1 MKTVTIVAK
10 ADETTADSP
19 MTDDRSPMADG
30 QLPIAANEA
39 PKTDD
44 RANQFWRSMSELEG
58 TAEFDA
64 ALAREFGTD
73 VGDKSSGVNR
83 RHFVQIMGASL
94 ALAGASGCRWDK
106 DNIHSF
112 TRSPQS
118 HTPGKPKYFASAY
131 ETDGVA
137 QPVMV
142 TSYDYRPIKVDGNP
156 KHPMSLGASDITT
169 QGTILE
175 LYDPDRSK
183 RVLADGKESSWDAF
197 KAFAKQAF
205 KGNGAGIAFLTG
217 STSSPSFLAAAA
229 ELKQKLPQA
238 TWVTFDGISRDN
250 VRQGALAAFG
260 KPVRTMLELAN
271 ARVILSLDDD
281 FLGAHPAH
289 VKYSRDWA
297 AARRPEQGHD
307 MSRMYVVESRLSNTG
322 GCADHR
328 LPLRSRDVKGFALA
342 VEQALRQSGVS
353 LEGTSPQAAGLDAD
367 VTKFAQ
373 TVARDLAAH
382 KGACVVTAGAG
393 QPAEVHAIAHRMN
406 VALGNAGKTVSY
418 LDHSDV
424 SQEPNQMM
432 SLARLIDSMGKGQV
446 ETLVILGGNPVYNA
460 PGALQ
465 FAQAYAKVKNRVH
478 LSDAIDET
486 SKTATWHLNAAH
498 WLETWGD
505 SRAYDGTVIVQQP
518 MIRPLYDGKSAIE
531 VMSMISA
538 ATEENGVA
546 ENGYTLVRRAFGKL
560 TGLAAD
566 DKTLTTALSD
576 DYDSQGAIPEGSSA
590 AADAKLPVLFGSFDR
605 AWRQS
610 LFDGVVNGTSFSKIS
625 PSIQQFSISAVD
637 APAARTQAANG
648 ELELTF
654 YVDSRM
660 GDGRHSNNAWL
671 QETPDFMTK
680 LTWDNALL
688 VGPATAKAL
697 SLEDEGM
704 VKLSV
709 NGRELTVPVLVQPG
723 QAMGSL
729 ALAMGYGRTAAG
741 RVGGWMERE
750 LDHTVAGFDANVL
763 RGTETVAFVAGVK
776 VAATGETFKLAT
788 TVDHFLIDQ
797 GGIAERERRGGEI
810 IRMGTVE
817 EYTHEP
823 DFAKHMVHHPP
834 LESLFNEWEYG
845 QRRWGMAIDLTS
857 CTGCSACVVA
867 CTAENN
873 VPVVGKEQ
881 VLRNREMHW
890 IRIDR
895 YFRGDPE
902 NPQLGAQPM
911 LCQQCENAPCEQVC
925 PVGATI
931 HSSEGLNDMVYNR
944 CIGTRYCSNNCP
956 YKVRRFNYF
965 NFHEDLKD
973 GRNEVKKMM
982 NNPEVTVRFRG
993 VMEKCT
999 YCVQRIQNTKI
1010 VAKNEKR
1017 PIKDGEIVPACAQA
1031 CATDAIVFGDLSDP
1045 SSRVSKLK
1053 KLPRNYDV
1061 LAELNIKP
1069 RTSYLAKITN
1079 PNGGLVS

>member
-10 ADETTADSP
+10 APEENASP
-19 MTDDRSPMADG
+19 HEASPV
-30 QLPIAANEA
+30 AASDTRVTE
-39 PKTDD
+39 
-44 RANQFWRSMSELEG
+44 FWRSLSELEG

-73 VGDKSSGVNR
+73 VGDAESGVSR
-83 RHFVQIMGASL
+83 RRFVQVMGASL
-94 ALAGASGCRWDK
+94 ALAGASGCRWEK

-118 HTPGKPKYFASAY
+118 HVLGKPKYFASAY
-131 ETDGVA
+131 ETDGIA

-156 KHPMSLGASDITT
+156 KHPMSHGGSDITT
-169 QGTILE
+169 QGSVLE

-183 RVLADGKESSWDAF
+183 TVLADGKKSSWDAF
-197 KAFAKQAF
+197 KKFAKDAL
-205 KGNGAGIAFLTG
+205 KGDGSRVAFLT
-217 STSSPSFLAAAA
+217 STTSSPTLMGLVA
-229 ELKQKLPQA
+229 ELKAKLPQA

-250 VRQGALAAFG
+250 LRQGAMTAFG
-260 KPVRTMLELAN
+260 KPVRTMLELAR

-289 VKYSRDWA
+289 VKYARDWA
-297 AARRPEQGHD
+297 TARRPEQGET

-328 LPLRSRDVKGFALA
+328 LPVRSRDVKAFALA

-353 LEGTSPQAAGLDAD
+353 IDGQSPAPVGLDAE
-367 VTKFAQ
+367 VTRFAQ
-373 TVARDLAAH
+373 TVAKDLASH
-382 KGACVVTAGAG
+382 QGACVVTVGAG
-393 QPAEVHAIAHRMN
+393 QSAEVHAIAHRLN
-406 VALGNAGKTVSY
+406 VALGNAGKTVTY
-418 LDHSDV
+418 LDHALGAQDG
-424 SQEPNQMM
+424 NQTMNM
-432 SLARLIDSMGKGQV
+432 ARLIDTMSKGQL
-446 ETLVILGGNPVYNA
+446 ETLVILGSNPVYSV
-460 PGALQ
+460 PGALG
-465 FAQAYAKVKNRVH
+465 FSDAYAKVKNRVH
-478 LSDAIDET
+478 LSDYLDET
-486 SKTATWHLNAAH
+486 SRTATWHLNAAH
-498 WLETWGD
+498 WLESWGD
-505 SRAYDGTVIVQQP
+505 SRSYDGTVTVQQP
-518 MIRPLYDGKSAIE
+518 MIKPLYDGKSAIE
-531 VMSMISA
+531 VMSMLLA
-538 ATEENGVA
+538 ATQENGVA
-546 ENGYTLVRRAFGKL
+546 ETGYELVRRTFAKL
-560 TGLAAD
+560 SGVEAD
-566 DKTLTTALSD
+566 AKAITAVVSP
-576 DYDSQGAIPEGSSA
+576 DYDSQGPVPEGASA
-590 AADAKLPVLFGSFDR
+590 ATEAKLPVLFNGFER

-610 LFDGVVNGTSFSKIS
+610 LFDGVINNTSFAKVT
-625 PSIQQFSISAVD
+625 PTLQPFTVSAAE
-637 APAARTQAANG
+637 APASRTDAKNG

-660 GDGRHSNNAWL
+660 GDGRHANNAWL

-697 SLEDEGM
+697 GLEDEGM

-723 QAMGSL
+723 QALGSM

-750 LDHTVAGFDANVL
+750 LDHTIAGFDANVL
-763 RGTETVAFVAGVK
+763 RGTETVSFVAGVK
-776 VAATGETFKLAT
+776 VAPTGERFKLAT
-788 TVDHFLIDQ
+788 TVDHFLIDAA
-797 GGIAERERRGGEI
+797 GMTERERRAGEI
-810 IRMGTVE
+810 IRVGTID
-817 EYTHEP
+817 EYKHEP
-823 DFAKHMVHHPP
+823 DFAKHVVHHPP
-834 LESLFNEWEYG
+834 LESLFSEWEYK

-902 NPQLGAQPM
+902 NPTLGAQPM

-931 HSSEGLNDMVYNR
+931 HSQEGLNDMVYNR

-1010 VAKNEKR
+1010 AAKNDKR
-1017 PIKDGEIVPACAQA
+1017 AIKDGEITPACAQA
-1031 CATDAIVFGDLSDP
+1031 CPTDAIVFGDLSDP
-1045 SSRVSKLK
+1045 NARVTKLK
-1053 KLPRNYDV
+1053 ALPRNYDV
-1061 LAELNIKP
+1061 LAELNVKP
-1069 RTSYLAKITN
+1069 RTSYLAKIVN

>member
-1 MKTVTIVAK
+1 
-10 ADETTADSP
+10 
-19 MTDDRSPMADG
+19 MT
-30 QLPIAANEA
+30 E
-39 PKTDD
+39 
-44 RANQFWRSMSELEG
+44 FWRSLSELEG
-58 TAEFDA
+58 TAEFDQ
-64 ALAREFGTD
+64 ALAREFGSD
-73 VGDKSSGVNR
+73 VGDKDSGVNR

-118 HTPGKPKYFASAY
+118 HIPGKPKYFASAY
-131 ETDGVA
+131 DTDGIA

-156 KHPMSLGASDITT
+156 KHPMSFGSSDITT
-169 QGTILE
+169 QGTVLE

-183 RVLADGKESSWDAF
+183 NVLNDGKKSSWDAF
-197 KAFAKQAF
+197 RAFAKEAF
-205 KGNGAGIAFLTG
+205 KGSGSQVAFITG
-217 STSSPSFLAAAA
+217 TYSSPSLVGLVA

-250 VRQGALAAFG
+250 IRQGSMAAFG
-260 KPVRTMLELAN
+260 KPVRTMLELAQ

-297 AARRPEQGHD
+297 TARRPEQGET

-328 LPLRSRDVKGFALA
+328 LPLRSRDVKAFALA
-342 VEQALRQSGVS
+342 VEQALRQSGVGI
-353 LEGTSPQAAGLDAD
+353 EGQSPSPSGLDAE
-367 VTKFAQ
+367 VTRFAHS
-373 TVARDLAAH
+373 VAKDLAAH
-382 KGACVVTAGAG
+382 QGSCVVTAGSG
-393 QPAEVHAIAHRMN
+393 QSSEVHAIAHRMN
-406 VALGNAGKTVSY
+406 LALGNAGKTVTY
-418 LDHSDV
+418 LDHGTAAQDG
-424 SQEPNQMM
+424 SQNMN
-432 SLARLIDSMGKGQV
+432 LARLIDSMSKGQV
-446 ETLVILGGNPVYNA
+446 ETLVVLGGNPVYNA
-460 PGALQ
+460 PGSLA
-465 FAQAYAKVKNRVH
+465 FAPAYAKVKNRVH
-478 LSDAIDET
+478 LSEYVDET
-486 SKTATWHLNAAH
+486 SSTATWHLNAAH

-505 SRAYDGTVIVQQP
+505 SRSYDGTVTVQQP

-531 VMSMISA
+531 VASLILA
-538 ATEENGVA
+538 ATQENGVA
-546 ENGYTLVRRAFGKL
+546 ENGYTLVRRTFGKL
-560 TGLAAD
+560 TGHNAD
-566 DKTLTTALSD
+566 DKTLAAAVTA
-576 DYDSQGAIPEGSSA
+576 DYDSQGPVPEGSSA
-590 AADAKLPVLFGSFDR
+590 AAEPKLPVTFNAFDR

-610 LFDGVVNGTSFSKIS
+610 LFDGVVNGTAFAKTT
-625 PSIQQFSISAVD
+625 PALQPFTVSAPD
-637 APAARTQAANG
+637 ATASRADVKNG

-704 VKLSV
+704 VKISV

-723 QAMGSL
+723 QAMGSAAL
-729 ALAMGYGRTAAG
+729 ALGYGRTAAG
-741 RVGGWMERE
+741 RVGGWKERE

-763 RGTETVAFVAGVK
+763 RGTETVSFVAGAK
-776 VAATGETFKLAT
+776 VAPTGERFKLAT

-797 GGIAERERRGGEI
+797 AGMKERERRAGEI
-810 IRMGTVE
+810 IRIGTIDD
-817 EYTHEP
+817 YKHEP
-823 DFAKHMVHHPP
+823 DFAKHVVHHPP
-834 LESLFNEWEYG
+834 LESLFKEWEYG

-895 YFRGDPE
+895 YFQGDPE
-902 NPQLGAQPM
+902 NPKLGAQPM

-931 HSSEGLNDMVYNR
+931 HTQEGLNDMVYNR

-1010 VAKNEKR
+1010 VANNEKR
-1017 PIKDGEIVPACAQA
+1017 RIKDGEITPACAQA
-1031 CATDAIVFGDLSDP
+1031 CPTDAIVFGDLSDP
-1045 SSRVSKLK
+1045 NARVNKLK
-1053 KLPRNYDV
+1053 ALPRNYDV
-1061 LAELNIKP
+1061 LAELNVKP